1 MRKLLSVFLAGG
13 LIFWLAGC
21 KKKEE
26 PSPAHN
32 SILQMGMPAEMPGLQ
47 KKERAVIVPKE
58 VASTWTAAKL
68 VITDKTTQASQ
79 EYTIPIGSSVT
90 VPNTKRKM
98 TIKVLAFLPDF
109 TMNDRTITSV
119 SNKSNNPAVQ
129 LLVSE
134 DGKKEWKGWLFAMHP
149 GIHPFLHDQISLQF
163 AGGVSK

>member
-26 PSPAHN
+26 PPPTHN
-32 SILQMGMPAEMPGLQ
+32 STLQMGMPPEMPGLQ

-68 VITDKTTQASQ
+68 VITDKITQASQ
-79 EYTIPIGSSVT
+79 EYTISIGSSVA

-98 TIKVLAFLPDF
+98 TVKVLAFLPDF
-109 TMNDRTITSV
+109 TMNDSTITSA
-119 SNKSNNPAVQ
+119 SNKSKNPAVQ
-129 LLVSE
+129 VLVSE
-134 DGKKEWKGWLFAMHP
+134 DGKKEWRGWLFAVHP
-149 GIHPFLHDQISLQF
+149 GIHPFPHEQISLQF
-163 AGGVSK
+163 TGGVSK